1 MALKAL
7 LLRKK
12 LDAARAA
19 LEELRA
25 KDQELQTREAEL
37 EAAIGEAVTEEDKQ
51 AVEGLV
57 SEFEAEKKEHEEKKT
72 GLTGQVE
79 QLEKDLAEEEAKQVP
94 PAVSTG
100 EPGPANNPSPTAGE
114 RKDEKIVSMDE
125 RGLLDLGR
133 QRRSRSQVRAAV
145 RGFAQRSPEML
156 DREDVKDFLLRVRVL
171 GTEKR
176 AVNNTELTI
185 PVVMLPLIREVTYNY
200 SKLLPRIHDG
210 AIVLLHSPEH
220 HGLYP
225 RGGVD

>member
-79 QLEKDLAEEEAKQVP
+79 Q
-94 PAVSTG
+94 
-100 EPGPANNPSPTAGE
+100 
-114 RKDEKIVSMDE
+114 
-125 RGLLDLGR
+125 
-133 QRRSRSQVRAAV
+133 
-145 RGFAQRSPEML
+145 
-156 DREDVKDFLLRVRVL
+156 FLLRFPLGNRVRQ
-171 GTEKR
+171 
-176 AVNNTELTI
+176 I
-185 PVVMLPLIREVTYNY
+185 
-200 SKLLPRIHDG
+200 LPR
-210 AIVLLHSPEH
+210 PQ
-220 HGLYP
+220 
-225 RGGVD
+225 RGKERMKKL